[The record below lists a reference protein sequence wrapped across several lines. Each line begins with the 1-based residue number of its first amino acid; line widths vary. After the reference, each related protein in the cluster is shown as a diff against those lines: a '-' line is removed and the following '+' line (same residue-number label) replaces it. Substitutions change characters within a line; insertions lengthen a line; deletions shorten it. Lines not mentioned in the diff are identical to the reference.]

1 MPLPL
6 SVIFRRALCALSILA
21 CAAPRLAAAQESG
34 SGGGIGFIRD
44 AEIEGAI
51 RLWVTPV
58 FTAAGLDAAAV
69 HIYLVNDPRINSFV
83 AGGQNVFINTG
94 LLTRSRN
101 PNQVIGVIA
110 HETGHIAGG
119 HLARSQEELRN
130 DTIKG
135 IIATVLGAGAAVLAH
150 GQGAGAVLPS
160 GEGVALQ
167 SFLHYSVE
175 QEARADQAALRFL
188 DATHQSAQGLLD
200 FFRMLE
206 GEELI
211 AAVRQDPYL
220 RTHPLT
226 SQRIDYVA
234 DFVSRSPWSH
244 AQDKPEFIEMHR
256 RMLAKLNGFLEPP
269 SKVLTDY
276 KESDTSVAAR
286 YARAIAYYRV
296 PNLAK
301 AVPLIDGLIRDEP
314 RNPYFYELK
323 GQMLFENGH
332 VADALAPYEEAS
344 RLAPDQPLLRIE
356 LAQVEIESGK
366 PELNK
371 SALANLKEAVRF
383 EDRNSQAWH
392 FLAVAYGRENDFGMA
407 ALAGAEE
414 AMTEGDKALAIQQAN
429 RAIHY
434 LKPGTPARLRA
445 EDLRDQARRRS

>member
-1 MPLPL
+1 
-6 SVIFRRALCALSILA
+6 
-21 CAAPRLAAAQESG
+21 
-34 SGGGIGFIRD
+34 
-44 AEIEGAI
+44 
-51 RLWVTPV
+51 
-58 FTAAGLDAAAV
+58 
-69 HIYLVNDPRINSFV
+69 
-83 AGGQNVFINTG
+83 
-94 LLTRSRN
+94 
-101 PNQVIGVIA
+101 
-110 HETGHIAGG
+110 
-119 HLARSQEELRN
+119 
-130 DTIKG
+130 
-135 IIATVLGAGAAVLAH
+135 
-150 GQGAGAVLPS
+150 
-160 GEGVALQ
+160 
-167 SFLHYSVE
+167 
-175 QEARADQAALRFL
+175 
-188 DATHQSAQGLLD
+188 
-200 FFRMLE
+200 MLE